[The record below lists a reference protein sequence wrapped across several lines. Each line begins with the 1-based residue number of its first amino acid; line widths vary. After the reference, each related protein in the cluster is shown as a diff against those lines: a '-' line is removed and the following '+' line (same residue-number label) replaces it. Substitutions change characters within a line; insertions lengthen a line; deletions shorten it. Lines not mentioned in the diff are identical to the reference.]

1 MTRFD
6 GFRLPVGVPE
16 LFTAVDDVDDVDV
29 DDCVA
34 LEIDR
39 PGAWIKIIVD
49 ADVNLAFNC
58 NATKFQQKSTV
69 IEVLSWM

>member
-49 ADVNLAFNC
+49 GDVILLSIVMLQNFNKK
-58 NATKFQQKSTV
+58 TPS
-69 IEVLSWM
+69 

>member
-1 MTRFD
+1 M
-6 GFRLPVGVPE
+6 
-16 LFTAVDDVDDVDV
+16 TAVDDVDDVDV

-49 ADVNLAFNC
+49 GDVIL
-58 NATKFQQKSTV
+58 
-69 IEVLSWM
+69 LSIVMLQNYSKKTPS